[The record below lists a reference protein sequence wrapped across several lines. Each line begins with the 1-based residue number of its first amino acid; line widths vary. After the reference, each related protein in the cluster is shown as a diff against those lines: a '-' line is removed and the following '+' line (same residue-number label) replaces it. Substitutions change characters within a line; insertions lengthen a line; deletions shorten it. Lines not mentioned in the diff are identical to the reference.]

1 MLRWLDHFLPA
12 LQNLKK
18 LDFLFVLGIGLENS
32 QGDYSEDSLGHRPP
46 NPNPHTPHPTPLMVI
61 CQFSTGEM
69 SQFKTD

>member
-46 NPNPHTPHPTPLMVI
+46 NPNPHTPPPPPRKVI
-61 CQFSTGEM
+61 FEISTGEN
-69 SQFKTD
+69 SQLNTD